1 MVNQM
6 VVMRGSLREFELF
19 DVLQCV
25 GTSRQHTVIELQGK
39 DGKRKGAIA
48 MKAGQVLR
56 VEHGLRQGRPAFF
69 ELMDHLPDAFVVYR
83 LPDPKVYPRPL
94 GPLVNLL
101 VEAAERPGGVPT
113 PVSATPVSAPPASA
127 TPASA
132 PTDAATPASA
142 PTDAAPPS
150 APPTAERPAS
160 PRPVDQLGDTNRID
174 LSSLIER
181 MGDGKVVVAVASPK
195 GGVGKTT
202 ITLNLALSLAERG
215 LRTVIVD
222 ADINGDILSLVDAQG
237 KVERGAFDILDDP
250 EQVETTLR
258 QTTEPRLRVLP
269 ARGATIPF
277 GATERGD
284 LGEVWRRLIQRITQ
298 VCDIVL
304 VDCPAGMFHTTRA
317 VLGASTHVVGVF
329 QADLVSSRSFPVF
342 LESVNALPELERP
355 KLAGVVVNMFQGR
368 AGGSVEA
375 FHGICQDGDR
385 HQLFDTTIPRS
396 DAFVEA
402 NQEGM
407 PLRVS
412 GDAVR
417 PVAFLFDM
425 LAEEVCTRVG
435 VVRKPRPRPRSFL
448 R

>member
-1 MVNQM
+1 MVNQT

-25 GTSRQHTVIELQGK
+25 GTSRQHTVVELQGK

-48 MKAGQVLR
+48 LKAGQVLK

-69 ELMDHLPDAFVVYR
+69 ELLEHLPDTFVVYR

-101 VEAAERPGGVPT
+101 VEAADRP
-113 PVSATPVSAPPASA
+113 SSAPPAPA
-127 TPASA
+127 ASA
-132 PTDAATPASA
+132 PLPAPPPAPTAATAAEPA
-142 PTDAAPPS
+142 PT
-150 APPTAERPAS
+150 
-160 PRPVDQLGDTNRID
+160 PRPPEHLGDTNRID

-181 MGDGKVVVAVASPK
+181 VGDAKVVVAVASPK

-250 EQVETTLR
+250 EQVEATLR

-284 LGEVWRRLIQRITQ
+284 LQEVWRRLIQRIVQ

-317 VLGASTHVVGVF
+317 VMGAATHVVGVF
-329 QADLVSSRSFPVF
+329 QADPVSSRSFPVF
-342 LESVNALPELERP
+342 LESVHALPEPERP

-368 AGGSVEA
+368 AGGSIEA

-396 DAFVEA
+396 DAFSEA
-402 NQEGM
+402 TQEGM